1 MADEVTSTNEVKTAS
16 DGMVKITVE
25 KYNELLETIAD
36 QKNSTSRLND
46 RLQKAL
52 NEPPI
57 VNRTTVIKTDKMV
70 AGENRMWGG
79 TLMGVGA
86 SMFIAGA
93 FRFKAGL
100 S

>member
-1 MADEVTSTNEVKTAS
+1 MADEVTTSSEVKTAS

-52 NEPPI
+52 NEPPV
-57 VNRTTVIKTDKMV
+57 VNRTTVIKTDEMV
-70 AGENRMWGG
+70 AGENRIWGG

-86 SMFIAGA
+86 SLFIVGA
-93 FRFKAGL
+93 FRYKAGL

>member
-1 MADEVTSTNEVKTAS
+1 MADEVTNISEVKTAS

-25 KYNELLETIAD
+25 KYNELLETIAE
-36 QKNSTSRLND
+36 QKSLKNKLND

-52 NEPPI
+52 NEPPV
-57 VNRTTVIKTDKMV
+57 VNRTTVIKTDEMV
-70 AGENRMWGG
+70 AGENRVWGG

-86 SMFIAGA
+86 SMFIVGA
-93 FRFKAGL
+93 LRYKAGL